1 MRYRSTRGSDYFG
14 FREVLFAGLAND
26 GGLFIPENWPNIN
39 HKDINRNVSYEDL
52 TEIILSPFIGD
63 EIESDQLKRIIKE
76 AYSNNFTESGCV
88 SFKELNTNEIIVE
101 LFNGPTLAFKDFAMQ
116 LLIPLFDHFL
126 EKEKKRINLIVATS
140 GDTGSAAIN
149 AVKKSKNIN
158 IFCLYPKGRISEF
171 QRRQMSTVNQENI
184 FLCEVE
190 GTFDDCQKI
199 VKDILKIQ
207 IIVCIIIYQQLIQ
220 LIGQELS
227 FNQYITFIHLLILLK
242 ELPIKLIFLSQL
254 VTSEIFM
261 LVMFHI
267 KWDYLS
273 IN

>member
-88 SFKELNTNEIIVE
+88 SFKELNANEIIVE

-116 LLIPLFDHFL
+116 LLLS
-126 EKEKKRINLIVATS
+126 LI
-140 GDTGSAAIN
+140 
-149 AVKKSKNIN
+149 
-158 IFCLYPKGRISEF
+158 
-171 QRRQMSTVNQENI
+171 
-184 FLCEVE
+184 
-190 GTFDDCQKI
+190 
-199 VKDILKIQ
+199 
-207 IIVCIIIYQQLIQ
+207 
-220 LIGQELS
+220 
-227 FNQYITFIHLLILLK
+227 
-242 ELPIKLIFLSQL
+242 
-254 VTSEIFM
+254 
-261 LVMFHI
+261 HI
-267 KWDYLS
+267 
-273 IN
+273 